1 MNKDVPAAATM
12 AIEVEGL
19 EKSFGEHRALR
30 GIDLTVSRGECL
42 VVFGPNGAGK
52 TTLLKILATLM
63 KPSAGRVLLDG
74 VDIWEK
80 PVEIRRRI
88 SLVSHQTFLYD
99 DLTVLENLRF
109 YGKMYDVADLEKRIR
124 EVISWVRIEPRL
136 HDRTG
141 TLSRGLQ
148 QRVSIARAVL
158 HNPSL
163 LFLDEP
169 EVGLD
174 PHASAMVRDV
184 LGTVSSGNR
193 TVVMTTHNLERG
205 LELGDSIVIIDRG
218 KIVYQAKR
226 DKLSKA
232 DLRQVYNRYT
242 EAGGRIKCL

>member
-1 MNKDVPAAATM
+1 MSKDVAASPAVAV
-12 AIEVEGL
+12 EVEGL

-30 GIDLTVSRGECL
+30 GIDLTVNRGECL

-63 KPSAGRVLLDG
+63 KPSAGSVRLDG
-74 VDIWEK
+74 IDIRKE
-80 PVEIRRRI
+80 PVQIRRRI

-124 EVISWVRIEPRL
+124 EVVAWVRIESRL

-158 HNPSL
+158 HDPSI

-174 PHASAMVRDV
+174 PQAGAMVRDV
-184 LGTVSSGNR
+184 LGTVSSGSR

-205 LELGDSIVIIDRG
+205 LELGDRIVIIDRG
-218 KIVYQAKR
+218 KIVYRATR
-226 DKLSKA
+226 DELSQT
-232 DLRQVYNRYT
+232 DPRQVYNRYT
-242 EAGGRIKCL
+242 EAGG